1 MDERS
6 FEQFIEH
13 LVRIAEI
20 MNTSMGKQEFGAQP

>member
-13 LVRIAEI
+13 LVHIVEI
-20 MNTSMGKQEFGAQP
+20 MNTSVGKARVWG